1 METPVYLFTGF
12 LESGKTKFIQETLE
26 DKRFCSGEG
35 TLLLVCEEGIEEYA
49 PEKFAD
55 SNLTIKVIDTV
66 DELTEKNLLAYQKE
80 SKAKRVIIEYNGM
93 WLLEKL
99 YTALPKDWVL
109 YQEMTFA
116 DANTILNYNANMRTL
131 VFDKLTNCELVIFNR
146 VPFETDVMPL
156 HKLVRGVSRRA
167 DIAYEHP
174 DGSVSPDEIEDPLPF
189 DVNAEHIVIEDKDYA
204 LWYRDMA
211 EQPQKYNGK
220 TLTFTGILAVDKKM
234 PANTAVIGRHIMTCC
249 ADDIQYCS
257 VILTGIST
265 GGHET
270 GEWLSITAKYKFEYH
285 KLYKG
290 NGPVLSLISLTKTD
304 APEQKVA
311 TFY

>member
-26 DKRFCSGEG
+26 DKRFCSGES

-55 SNLTIKVIDTV
+55 PNVTIRVIESA
-66 DELTEKNLLAYQKE
+66 DELTEKNLLSLQKT

-99 YTALPKDWVL
+99 YTALPQDWVL

-131 VFDKLTNCELVIFNR
+131 VFDKLSNCELVIFNR
-146 VPFETDVMPL
+146 VPFETDIMPL

-189 DVNAEHIVIEDKDYA
+189 DVNAENIVIEDKDYA

-220 TLTFTGILAVDKKM
+220 VITFKGIIAVDKKM
-234 PANTAVIGRHIMTCC
+234 PNNTAVIGRHIMTCC

-257 VILTGIST
+257 FILTGIT
-265 GGHET
+265 TAGHAT
-270 GEWLSITAKYKFEYH
+270 GEWLNITAKFKFEYH
-285 KLYKG
+285 KLYNG
-290 NGPVLSLISLTKTD
+290 NGPVLNLISLTETEP
-304 APEQKVA
+304 PEQKVA

>member
-26 DKRFCSGEG
+26 DKRFCSGES
-35 TLLLVCEEGIEEYA
+35 TLLIVCEEGEEDYA
-49 PEKFAD
+49 PERFAD
-55 SNLTIKVIDTV
+55 KSVTIKVLDSA
-66 DELTEKNLLAYQKE
+66 DELTEKNLTAMQKE
-80 SKAKRVIIEYNGM
+80 CNAKRVIIEYNGM

-99 YTALPKDWVL
+99 YSTLPKNWIL

-116 DANTILNYNANMRTL
+116 DASTILNYNANMRTL
-131 VFDKLTNCELVIFNR
+131 VFDKLSNCELVIFNR
-146 VPFETDVMPL
+146 VAFGSDIMPL

-189 DVNAEHIVIEDKDYA
+189 DVTKQDIVINDNDYA

-211 EQPQKYNGK
+211 EQPAKYNGK
-220 TLTFTGILAVDKKM
+220 TITFKGILAVDKKM
-234 PANTAVIGRHIMTCC
+234 PENTAVIGRHIMTCC

-265 GGHET
+265 KGHST
-270 GEWLSITAKYKFEYH
+270 GEWLTVKATFKFEYH

-290 NGPVLSLISLTKTD
+290 NGPVLNLITLT
-304 APEQKVA
+304 AANPPEQKVA